1 MTKTRLIARLVTSFV
16 AFLAAMGL
24 LISLIYIFSD
34 YETNTQINA
43 YLDEFNIPFIVMMCL
58 LFFLISFLLA
68 YPTIKKIKK
77 LIFHISKFQI
87 FKNRVFMR
95 KSAWKIEKNLL
106 VSIFMSFLLRSSIDN
121 TFWGS

>member
-1 MTKTRLIARLVTSFV
+1 MTKTRLIARLITSFV

-77 LIFHISKFQI
+77 LKTD
-87 FKNRVFMR
+87 KT
-95 KSAWKIEKNLL
+95 K
-106 VSIFMSFLLRSSIDN
+106 
-121 TFWGS
+121 